1 VGKTRKGSSWRVIG
15 KGVGLVGLAVGVMW
29 GAMWSSQ
36 AQNARDPLPE
46 GNSGIA
52 ARYPADKG
60 IENDPS
66 VIFAE
71 KFDEGSLEKMWKRWE
86 DVRGKGIMSFSPL
99 GSVALAESGMDQ
111 CRRFPVPGE
120 QGKIGLHRRKR

>member
-15 KGVGLVGLAVGVMW
+15 KGVGLVGLAVGV
-29 GAMWSSQ
+29 
-36 AQNARDPLPE
+36 
-46 GNSGIA
+46 
-52 ARYPADKG
+52 
-60 IENDPS
+60 NDPS